1 MPLYFTATEV
11 ATVSVPPAVANGD
24 GAIEGAFVGSSVVG
38 EDEVAASDGLGV
50 GKLVVTNWGGTIS
63 AVFPFVGRLV
73 TRD

>member
-1 MPLYFTATEV
+1 MAEV

-24 GAIEGAFVGSSVVG
+24 GAIEGEFVGSSVVG
-38 EDEVAASDGLGV
+38 EDEVTSDGLGV
-50 GKLVVTNWGGTIS
+50 GKLVVTNCGGTIS

>member
-1 MPLYFTATEV
+1 M

-24 GAIEGAFVGSSVVG
+24 GAIEGEFVGSSVVG

-50 GKLVVTNWGGTIS
+50 GKLVVTNS
-63 AVFPFVGRLV
+63 AVFPPVGKVV

>member
-1 MPLYFTATEV
+1 V

-38 EDEVAASDGLGV
+38 EEEVAASDGLGV
-50 GKLVVTNWGGTIS
+50 GKLVVTNCGGTIS
-63 AVFPFVGRLV
+63 AVFPFVGKVV